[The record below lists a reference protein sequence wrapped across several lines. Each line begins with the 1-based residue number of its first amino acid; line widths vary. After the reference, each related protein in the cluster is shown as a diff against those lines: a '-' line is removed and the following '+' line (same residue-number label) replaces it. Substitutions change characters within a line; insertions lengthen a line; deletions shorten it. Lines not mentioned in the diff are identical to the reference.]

1 MAIYIFLLPIVFLLL
16 IQGLIWV
23 KFLPY
28 KIKVISLIVITAMLF
43 RYISIFIMLFDINM
57 EYLYMLKIPFF
68 LNLIAVPIM
77 AFTILYIF
85 IRKNNIKFYYIFIVS
100 SVLTLLYVFIMYNCR
115 VILQSVEESAYT
127 LVFLQHMY
135 IYWTYIVFNTL
146 IVFFIIGF
154 VNKKSSSRLG
164 IYLVL
169 AAASVTVIESI
180 LWVVGIKILT
190 ENIIGDIFWVI
201 ALIYALNKVKKNYNT
216 WVN

>member
-1 MAIYIFLLPIVFLLL
+1 MVIYIFLLPIVFLLL
-16 IQGLIWV
+16 IQGLTWV

-28 KIKVISLIVITAMLF
+28 KIKAISFIIITAMIF
-43 RYISIFIMLFDINM
+43 RYISIFIMLFDTNM

-68 LNLIAVPIM
+68 LNLIAVPII
-77 AFTILYIF
+77 ALTILYIF
-85 IRKNNIKFYYIFIVS
+85 IRKNNIKFYYIFIIS
-100 SVLTLLYVFIMYNCR
+100 SILTLLYVFIMCNCKT
-115 VILQSVEESAYT
+115 VLQSIGESAYT

-146 IVFFIIGF
+146 IVFFTIGF

-169 AAASVTVIESI
+169 AASSITVIESI
-180 LWVVGIKILT
+180 LWIVGVKILT
-190 ENIIGDIFWVI
+190 ENIIGDIFWIV

>member
-43 RYISIFIMLFDINM
+43 RYISIFIMLFDTNM

-68 LNLIAVPIM
+68 LNLIAIPII

-115 VILQSVEESAYT
+115 AILQSVEESAYT

-146 IVFFIIGF
+146 IVFFI
-154 VNKKSSSRLG
+154 KK
-164 IYLVL
+164 
-169 AAASVTVIESI
+169 AAV
-180 LWVVGIKILT
+180 
-190 ENIIGDIFWVI
+190 D
-201 ALIYALNKVKKNYNT
+201 
-216 WVN
+216 